1 MANPFSSSAAPLP
14 SNPCTQISCAS
25 VFLGALGRPGSA
37 YLCGPMRG
45 FPSWNA
51 AAFDECAGR
60 WRDAGWLVVNP
71 VGLASGLDVRSASEA
86 QLDAVA
92 GDPAWLRNVILADC
106 SHVAKADALALLP
119 GWEAS
124 FGATV
129 EVSLALFLGL
139 PLFCA
144 VTMHRIVPLTLPWHR
159 LDSRNNTP
167 LPVIGAR
174 SSAGDYEDGNW
185 SEVWRNLP
193 DRGQPNVVQ

>member
-1 MANPFSSSAAPLP
+1 MANPSPHSTPSVGGRLP
-14 SNPCTQISCAS
+14 PAS
-25 VFLGALGRPGSA
+25 VFLEALGRPGSA

-71 VGLASGLDVRSASEA
+71 VDVAGGLDVRSATQA

-106 SHVAKADALALLP
+106 SHVTKADALALLP

-144 VTMHRIVPLTLPWHR
+144 VTMRRIVPQTLPWSR
-159 LDSRNNTP
+159 LELHAALNRRAGLGP
-167 LPVIGAR
+167 APV
-174 SSAGDYEDGNW
+174 SGDW

-193 DRGQPNVVQ
+193 DRRQP

>member
-144 VTMHRIVPLTLPWHR
+144 VTMHRIVITLRCPLLGLGR
-159 LDSRNNTP
+159 
-167 LPVIGAR
+167 LPVITRMAIGPKFGATSQTAGSLMWYN
-174 SSAGDYEDGNW
+174 SSRLYAH
-185 SEVWRNLP
+185 
-193 DRGQPNVVQ
+193 